1 LLILAKLT
9 PEQARELA
17 GRYSLDREAQQ
28 CITDSARVP
37 SIAQEIIRQ
46 PDLKPSEMDKM
57 IGHLGNEN
65 IIYLLLCIKN
75 ENDWERIVKYL
86 DLKEKTRVEI
96 NGYDL
101 IKMGMKSGPD
111 FKAVLDELY
120 RLKLDQ
126 QIKNRDDEINM
137 VRQWIEEGRICRA
150 MAD

>member
-1 LLILAKLT
+1 
-9 PEQARELA
+9 
-17 GRYSLDREAQQ
+17 
-28 CITDSARVP
+28 
-37 SIAQEIIRQ
+37 
-46 PDLKPSEMDKM
+46 
-57 IGHLGNEN
+57 
-65 IIYLLLCIKN
+65 LLLCIKN